1 MNKKNKL
8 NLSLPILV
16 STPQKMANFLLARAA
31 ANDFRNF
38 DYAGLREKFI
48 NVIIKRLPPIDQ
60 LMDGEIKRQTYKSDT
75 IEFYGLFKGST
86 LVLKAAGPTTNW
98 ATFTAAFTRSEVVA
112 LLAKRRQ
119 KLETTKGWREAISRG
134 MRRTRAG
141 RTEKAEKDG
150 AKATIPKDPSSLRD
164 PPAYNPS
171 NGGLQRLTKEEKLR
185 LFYGQGGFALPGV
198 YWKEHIRRVIR
209 ERRLVSGGARLD
221 RPQWPAGEVTSE
233 RKERSK
239 ITNGAVAEAVSSRE
253 IEVLEVVED
262 EIQQ

>member
-1 MNKKNKL
+1 MNKRDKL

-112 LLAKRRQ
+112 LLAERRQ

>member
-1 MNKKNKL
+1 MNKKDKL
-8 NLSLPILV
+8 NSSLPTLV

-31 ANDFRNF
+31 ADDFRNF

-112 LLAKRRQ
+112 LLAERRQ

-134 MRRTRAG
+134 MRRTRAE

-150 AKATIPKDPSSLRD
+150 AKATIPKDPSFLRD
-164 PPAYNPS
+164 PPTYNPS
-171 NGGLQRLTKEEKLR
+171 NGDLQRLTKEEKLK
-185 LFYGQGGFALPGV
+185 LFYGQGGSAPPGV
-198 YWKEHIRRVIR
+198 HWGENRKRIVH
-209 ERRLVSGGARLD
+209 ERGFVSEGARLG
-221 RPQWPAGEVTSE
+221 RPQWPASEVTSG
-233 RKERSK
+233 KKKRSK
-239 ITNGAVAEAVSSRE
+239 SGDGAAAEAVSSRE

>member
-1 MNKKNKL
+1 MNKRDKL
-8 NLSLPILV
+8 NLSLPTLV

-31 ANDFRNF
+31 ADDFRNF

-112 LLAKRRQ
+112 LLAERRQ

-150 AKATIPKDPSSLRD
+150 AKATIPKDPSFLRD

-171 NGGLQRLTKEEKLR
+171 NGDLQRLTKEEKLK
-185 LFYGQGGFALPGV
+185 LFYGQGGSALPGV
-198 YWKEHIRRVIR
+198 YWEENRKRIVH
-209 ERRLVSGGARLD
+209 ERRFVSEGARLG
-221 RPQWPAGEVTSE
+221 RPQWPASEVTSG

-239 ITNGAVAEAVSSRE
+239 ASNGAVAEAVGSRE

-262 EIQQ
+262 EV

>member
-1 MNKKNKL
+1 MNKKDKL

-134 MRRTRAG
+134 MRRTRAE

-198 YWKEHIRRVIR
+198 YWKEHIRGVIR

-253 IEVLEVVED
+253 IEVVEVVED

>member
-1 MNKKNKL
+1 
-8 NLSLPILV
+8 
-16 STPQKMANFLLARAA
+16 MANFLLARAA
-31 ANDFRNF
+31 ADDFRNF

-60 LMDGEIKRQTYKSDT
+60 LMDGEFRRQTYKSDT
-75 IEFYGLFKGST
+75 IEFHGLFKGST

-134 MRRTRAG
+134 MRRTRAK

-150 AKATIPKDPSSLRD
+150 AKATIPKDPSFLRD
-164 PPAYNPS
+164 PPMHNPS
-171 NGGLQRLTKEEKLR
+171 NGDLQRLTKEEKLK
-185 LFYGQGGFALPGV
+185 LFYGQRGPTLPGV
-198 YWKEHIRRVIR
+198 CWKENRKRIIL
-209 ERRLVSGGARLD
+209 ERRFVSEGARLD
-221 RPQWPAGEVTSE
+221 RPQWPASEVTSE

>member
-1 MNKKNKL
+1 MNKRDKL
-8 NLSLPILV
+8 NLSLPTLV

-31 ANDFRNF
+31 ADDFRNF

-48 NVIIKRLPPIDQ
+48 NVIIKRLPPVDQ
-60 LMDGEIKRQTYKSDT
+60 LMDGEFRRQTYKSDT

-134 MRRTRAG
+134 MRRN
-141 RTEKAEKDG
+141 RTERTKKAEEDR
-150 AKATIPKDPSSLRD
+150 AKATMPRDPPSLRD

-185 LFYGQGGFALPGV
+185 LFYGQRGFALPGV

-221 RPQWPAGEVTSE
+221 RPLWPASEVTSE

>member
-1 MNKKNKL
+1 MNKRDKL
-8 NLSLPILV
+8 NLSLPTLV

-31 ANDFRNF
+31 ANDFRNC
-38 DYAGLREKFI
+38 DYAELKERFI
-48 NVIIKRLPPIDQ
+48 NMIIKKLPPIDQ
-60 LMDGEIKRQTYKSDT
+60 LMDGEIKRQTHKLDT

-98 ATFTAAFTRSEVVA
+98 ATFTTAFTRSEVVA
-112 LLAKRRQ
+112 LLAKRRR
-119 KLETTKGWREAISRG
+119 KLEATRGWREAISRG
-134 MRRTRAG
+134 MRRTRVEK
-141 RTEKAEKDG
+141 TKKAEKDR
-150 AKATIPKDPSSLRD
+150 AKATIPKDPSFLRD

-171 NGGLQRLTKEEKLR
+171 NGDLQRLTKEEKLK

-198 YWKEHIRRVIR
+198 YWKEDRKRIAH
-209 ERRLVSGGARLD
+209 ERGFVSGGARLD

-239 ITNGAVAEAVSSRE
+239 ITNGAVAEAVSSGE

-262 EIQQ
+262 EV

>member
-1 MNKKNKL
+1 
-8 NLSLPILV
+8 
-16 STPQKMANFLLARAA
+16 MANFLLARAA
-31 ANDFRNF
+31 ADDFRNF

-134 MRRTRAG
+134 MRRTRTK
-141 RTEKAEKDG
+141 RTEKAEKSG
-150 AKATIPKDPSSLRD
+150 AKATISKDPSFLRD
-164 PPAYNPS
+164 PPTYNPS
-171 NGGLQRLTKEEKLR
+171 NGDLQRLTKEEKLK
-185 LFYGQGGFALPGV
+185 LFYGQGGPALPGV
-198 YWKEHIRRVIR
+198 YWEENRKRIVN
-209 ERRLVSGGARLD
+209 ERRFVSEGARLG
-221 RPQWPAGEVTSE
+221 RPQWPASEVTSG

-239 ITNGAVAEAVSSRE
+239 ASNGAVAEAVGSRE

-262 EIQQ
+262 EV